1 MSQSD
6 WYSPSAGRMNA
17 FSMPLRAW
25 CIALWIGIL
34 SSAVEAAP
42 QERGGDRARWRE
54 KKRVFDEWW
63 KKVESLQLALQG
75 DERRPEPARTNRRES
90 AELLA
95 QLAQDLETKDAA
107 PMLWRVA
114 LFEVDPEHNLGLTY
128 LRTAP
133 WFLRGE
139 ARRAL
144 AKLPA
149 AEIVPW
155 LLEHGQKKSKAKEIS
170 PRLAASETLSLI
182 GGPAVREAL
191 LALYEKASDDER
203 IEMAHDLGTALPG
216 DEQALRSVLSQ
227 TQAPSIP
234 MRCAAAHG
242 IAAITAQRLDE
253 TLPAGEQRPL
263 TQELAAE
270 VLTKLSERALGDTSW
285 QVRLAACDALGRL
298 RCRAAIAVLVK
309 AFAAESERLTQG
321 ERMEVRNRVHALL
334 EGVTGQSI
342 GADKPEWWKDWWA
355 KNGSNFAIAEA
366 AAKLQARDEKRG
378 GDYLEYFQLE
388 ITSDRILFIVDRS
401 GSMAEPAQR
410 RDRYGKASGGETT
423 KFTYVQDELERLL
436 QALPETTQVNVLFF
450 SDGVEAFRTAEGG
463 RPELIELT
471 PRGKNDIVRYVRNIA
486 PKGGTNLYA
495 ALDRALDIAGRGLK
509 DSAYDSA
516 FDTIYLLSDGKP
528 TAGPVVDE
536 QEILKR
542 VAEANILGRVKIN
555 AITFGDANNAKFV
568 AELATRSGGRHV
580 HMD

>member
-1 MSQSD
+1 
-6 WYSPSAGRMNA
+6 MNA

-436 QALPETTQVNVLFF
+436 QALPGTTQVNVLFF